1 MGARPVWPCLR
12 VCRQA
17 PSGRRAARANL
28 FRTAQRQG
36 REPGLLRRHA
46 LSPRCAALR
55 HGRTR
60 PLHLDGNGR
69 DRHGD
74 DGIVGRAGGGATARR
89 ADAPDCGRLGGR
101 EQRAHSGRARPRSA
115 CPEPWLPRRPAAAPH
130 PGAGERADLCRCPP
144 RAHAGLSSRVQRRG
158 RRRSLHRGG
167 ETPDGQGQ
175 SRRGTLGSPRR
186 VSSGT
191 AVTDIFISYAREDRD
206 VAGKVA
212 EALTQRGFKVWW
224 DWELIGGDNYRFKI
238 REVIGEAKKSI
249 VLWSRHS
256 IMSAF
261 VIDEA
266 SEAKKHGKLIPVS
279 IDGSDPPFGFGD
291 LHTIALDA
299 PRIDVKALVAALEG
313 KAPPREQDLRK
324 ARRGFGLPKIA
335 AVAAACLIAAAGAY
349 WSWSRIPATPT
360 PEPARQAEKPATP
373 QAFTSRIALVIGNR
387 AYKELPVIE
396 NAVRDADL
404 VSAELQRRGFKV
416 IKQLD
421 LTAEEMTR
429 AFKDFEALLS
439 VVGGVGVFYYA
450 GSAVYIDGEDILL
463 PIDAT
468 ADAQ

>member
-1 MGARPVWPCLR
+1 M
-12 VCRQA
+12 
-17 PSGRRAARANL
+17 
-28 FRTAQRQG
+28 
-36 REPGLLRRHA
+36 
-46 LSPRCAALR
+46 
-55 HGRTR
+55 
-60 PLHLDGNGR
+60 
-69 DRHGD
+69 
-74 DGIVGRAGGGATARR
+74 
-89 ADAPDCGRLGGR
+89 
-101 EQRAHSGRARPRSA
+101 
-115 CPEPWLPRRPAAAPH
+115 
-130 PGAGERADLCRCPP
+130 
-144 RAHAGLSSRVQRRG
+144 
-158 RRRSLHRGG
+158 
-167 ETPDGQGQ
+167 
-175 SRRGTLGSPRR
+175 
-186 VSSGT
+186 
-191 AVTDIFISYAREDRD
+191 TDIFISYAREDRD
-206 VAGKVA
+206 VAGRIA
-212 EALTQRGFKVWW
+212 EALTERGFKVWW

-238 REVIGEAKKSI
+238 REVIGQAKKSI

-299 PRIDVKALVAALEG
+299 PRIDVEALVAALEG

-335 AVAAACLIAAAGAY
+335 AVAAACLIAAVGAY
-349 WSWSRIPATPT
+349 WSWSRTQST
-360 PEPARQAEKPATP
+360 VTQEPMRQAEKPATP

-468 ADAQ
+468 ADAQNRRIRNSVNVTQLQKEIKSRSTTAMRDNGHAMLYSASKGEFAADGPTGGNSPFTTAFVEALTHADDDLSDTYRRIRNALAEDQRTNSLAIKQTPYFENQLGEKFLFGRPEQDTQSGISKILILDSCRDNPFKLEIATK

>member
-1 MGARPVWPCLR
+1 
-12 VCRQA
+12 
-17 PSGRRAARANL
+17 
-28 FRTAQRQG
+28 
-36 REPGLLRRHA
+36 
-46 LSPRCAALR
+46 
-55 HGRTR
+55 
-60 PLHLDGNGR
+60 
-69 DRHGD
+69 
-74 DGIVGRAGGGATARR
+74 
-89 ADAPDCGRLGGR
+89 
-101 EQRAHSGRARPRSA
+101 
-115 CPEPWLPRRPAAAPH
+115 
-130 PGAGERADLCRCPP
+130 
-144 RAHAGLSSRVQRRG
+144 
-158 RRRSLHRGG
+158 
-167 ETPDGQGQ
+167 
-175 SRRGTLGSPRR
+175 
-186 VSSGT
+186 
-191 AVTDIFISYAREDRD
+191 VTDIFISYAREDRD
-206 VAGKVA
+206 VAGRIA
-212 EALTQRGFKVWW
+212 EALTERGFKVWW

-299 PRIDVKALVAALEG
+299 PRIDVEALVAALEG

-324 ARRGFGLPKIA
+324 ARRGLGLPKIA
-335 AVAAACLIAAAGAY
+335 AVAAACLIAAVGAY
-349 WSWSRIPATPT
+349 WSWSRTQATLT
-360 PEPARQAEKPATP
+360 QEPVRQAEKPATP
-373 QAFTSRIALVIGNR
+373 QAFTSRIALVVGNR

-429 AFKDFEALLS
+429 AFKDFETLLS

-468 ADAQ
+468 ADTQNRRIRNSVNVTQLQKEIKSRSTTAMRDNGHAVLYSASKGEFAADGPTGGNSPFTTAFVEALKHADDDLSDTYRRIRNALAEDQRINSLAIKQTPYFENQLGEKFLFGRPEQDTQSGISKILLLDSCRDNPFKLEIATK

>member
-1 MGARPVWPCLR
+1 
-12 VCRQA
+12 
-17 PSGRRAARANL
+17 
-28 FRTAQRQG
+28 
-36 REPGLLRRHA
+36 
-46 LSPRCAALR
+46 
-55 HGRTR
+55 
-60 PLHLDGNGR
+60 
-69 DRHGD
+69 
-74 DGIVGRAGGGATARR
+74 
-89 ADAPDCGRLGGR
+89 
-101 EQRAHSGRARPRSA
+101 
-115 CPEPWLPRRPAAAPH
+115 
-130 PGAGERADLCRCPP
+130 
-144 RAHAGLSSRVQRRG
+144 
-158 RRRSLHRGG
+158 
-167 ETPDGQGQ
+167 
-175 SRRGTLGSPRR
+175 
-186 VSSGT
+186 
-191 AVTDIFISYAREDRD
+191 VTDIFVSYAREDRD

-299 PRIDVKALVAALEG
+299 PRIDVEALVAALEG
-313 KAPPREQDLRK
+313 KAPPREQDLRR

-335 AVAAACLIAAAGAY
+335 AAAAACLIAAAGAY

-468 ADAQ
+468 ADAQNRRIRNSVNVTQLQKEIKSRSTTAMRDNGHAILYSASKGEFAADGPAGGNSPFTTAFVEALKYADDDLSDTYRRIRNALAEDQRTNSQAIKQTPYFENQLGEKFLFGRPEQDTQSGISKILILDSCRDNPFKLEIATK

>member
-1 MGARPVWPCLR
+1 
-12 VCRQA
+12 
-17 PSGRRAARANL
+17 
-28 FRTAQRQG
+28 
-36 REPGLLRRHA
+36 
-46 LSPRCAALR
+46 
-55 HGRTR
+55 
-60 PLHLDGNGR
+60 
-69 DRHGD
+69 
-74 DGIVGRAGGGATARR
+74 
-89 ADAPDCGRLGGR
+89 
-101 EQRAHSGRARPRSA
+101 
-115 CPEPWLPRRPAAAPH
+115 
-130 PGAGERADLCRCPP
+130 
-144 RAHAGLSSRVQRRG
+144 
-158 RRRSLHRGG
+158 
-167 ETPDGQGQ
+167 
-175 SRRGTLGSPRR
+175 
-186 VSSGT
+186 
-191 AVTDIFISYAREDRD
+191 VTDIFISYAREDRD
-206 VAGKVA
+206 VAGRIA
-212 EALTQRGFKVWW
+212 EALTERGFKVWW

-238 REVIGEAKKSI
+238 REVIGQAKKSI

-299 PRIDVKALVAALEG
+299 PRIDVEALVAALEG

-335 AVAAACLIAAAGAY
+335 AVAAACLVAAVGAY
-349 WSWSRIPATPT
+349 WSWSRTQATLT
-360 PEPARQAEKPATP
+360 QEPVRQAEKPATP

-429 AFKDFEALLS
+429 AFKDFETLLS

-468 ADAQ
+468 AEAQNRRIRNSVNVTQLAHLALARGTPLFPLGESGLDGLSRSCERGRALEDARRSFPTCRA